1 MTKISSIAFFLWKLV
16 FINRKV
22 LNYIMKEVFLFL
34 LYNTGLNNTSYILK
48 YYEYKTIYKFLLQLI
63 IIN

>member
-1 MTKISSIAFFLWKLV
+1 
-16 FINRKV
+16 
-22 LNYIMKEVFLFL
+22 MKEVFLFL